1 MAYAA
6 DLKRMFRIVTL
17 SVAQLPSLPEVKL
30 VLLREGLCLGLGM
43 TKWQWTGPRRPGNVL
58 RLFQAQSIRVQIL
71 LAFVSM
77 SVITASLGIFSTSS
91 LDYEGQLVDRTYDR
105 SLMAISFARAASA
118 DFNAILAA
126 FARNHSL
133 LDTPPSPLEVDDL
146 RRTMEEDLSIAVERA
161 QSSRASQA
169 AERALQAL
177 SAWSQAQERFDRD
190 GRTADKAA
198 LDRQAAIVT
207 AQLDLLI
214 NYTAGDGFTYRQKA
228 HATVRENRRFNIAA
242 TLTALAISGAIAWL
256 LARRII
262 GPMRTASHVAGQI
275 ADGDLDVAVPA
286 GRSDE
291 LGALFSAM
299 ERMRRSIKASMERE
313 VTMRE
318 SAQMQL
324 ASALEHSA
332 EGVVVIDAG
341 ARIAL
346 ANPQAA
352 DLLLGVTPDLQVGT
366 DAESLVANLR
376 ALPSEDGSPSHE
388 FECAD
393 GRWLR
398 VSENATKDGG
408 SVIICSDISLIKAQ
422 QTALNTANF
431 WLDAALAN
439 LSHGLCLFGADG
451 RLKVFNRRFC
461 DIFALPT
468 ARVRAGMMLDDVLV
482 ESSLGRET
490 LGRLL
495 HGAKLKARTEPQ
507 GEQVFLLPHDR
518 QISTAHR
525 PLDGGG
531 WLATFE
537 DVTERIEAQRKI
549 AFMARHDALT
559 GLPNRVLFGERVELA
574 ISAARRGNSFA
585 LLCLDLDHFKQVND
599 TLGHPTGDDLLRE
612 VSTRIRKHLSDND
625 TFARLGG
632 DEFAIIKAH
641 LEDASDAAALAKK
654 ILEALASPFH
664 LGSNKVGV
672 SASIGISIAP
682 DDGDE
687 YDHLLKKAD
696 MALYRAKADGRNAIR
711 FFQRGMDEALQARR
725 LLEMDL
731 REALAKK
738 ELRIYY
744 QPVFSIDQP
753 RMCGVEALVR
763 WQHPTRGLVPPAEFI
778 PLSEEMGLIAPIGDF
793 VLQTACE
800 DAMRWP
806 SDITVAVN
814 VSAAQFR
821 NGDLLNK
828 IVEALF
834 VSGLPAERLELE
846 ITESVLL
853 EDNRSTLVMLQQIRE
868 LGVRI
873 SLDDFGT
880 GYSSLSYLRSFPF
893 DRLKIDQSFT
903 RDASAG
909 SRAIIRTIISLCSS
923 LGMRTTGEGVETQEQ
938 LEALMREGCDE
949 AQGYFFSR
957 PVSATR
963 IASLVGSATLPS
975 MSTGKP
981 ESELLSLVAS

>member
-1 MAYAA
+1 MANPIWIGPY
-6 DLKRMFRIVTL
+6 RSR
-17 SVAQLPSLPEVKL
+17 SV
-30 VLLREGLCLGLGM
+30 
-43 TKWQWTGPRRPGNVL
+43 W

-71 LAFVSM
+71 LAFVLM
-77 SVITASLGIFSTSS
+77 SVITASLGVFSTFS
-91 LDYEGQLVDRTYDR
+91 LDYEGELVDRTYDR

-126 FARNHSL
+126 FARKHSSL
-133 LDTPPSPLEVDDL
+133 NGMSTSVSREIDDL
-146 RRTMEEDLSIAVERA
+146 KQTMEEDLSIAVERA
-161 QSSRASQA
+161 QSSRASKA
-169 AERALQAL
+169 AEQAIDAM
-177 SAWSQAQERFDRD
+177 SAWSQAEARFDDKRSD
-190 GRTADKAA
+190 ADEVA
-198 LDRQAAIVT
+198 LDRQAGIVT

-228 HATVRENRRFNIAA
+228 HSTVRESRRFNIAA
-242 TLTALAISGAIAWL
+242 TLLALIISSGIAWL
-256 LARRII
+256 LAGRII
-262 GPMRTASHVAGQI
+262 GPMRTASQVAGQI
-275 ADGDLDVAVPA
+275 AGGNLDVAVPT

-291 LGALFSAM
+291 LGALFEAM

-313 VTMRE
+313 VMMRE

-324 ASALEHSA
+324 ANALEHSA
-332 EGVVVIDAG
+332 EGVVVIDAA

-346 ANPQAA
+346 ANAQAA
-352 DLLLGVTPDLQVGT
+352 DLLLSVAPDLQVGT
-366 DAESLVANLR
+366 DAESLVASLR
-376 ALPSEDGSPSHE
+376 ALPNEDGLPSRE

-398 VSENATKDGG
+398 VSENATRDGG

-451 RLKVFNRRFC
+451 CLKVFNRRFC

-468 ARVRAGMMLDDVLV
+468 VRVRAGMKLYEVLA
-482 ESSLGRET
+482 ESSLGKDT
-490 LGRLL
+490 IGRLL
-495 HGAKLKARTEPQ
+495 DSARLRARTEPL
-507 GEQVFLLPHDR
+507 GEQIFVLPQER

-525 PLDGGG
+525 PLVGGG

-574 ISAARRGNSFA
+574 ISAARRGDSFA

-612 VSTRIRKHLSDND
+612 VATRIRKHLNDRD

-632 DEFAIIKAH
+632 DEFAIIKTQ
-641 LEDASDAAALAKK
+641 LEDASEAAVLANK
-654 ILEALASPFH
+654 ILEALSSPFN
-664 LGSNKVGV
+664 LGNNKVGV
-672 SASIGISIAP
+672 TASIGISIAP
-682 DDGDE
+682 DDGNE
-687 YDHLLKKAD
+687 YDHLLKNAD

-711 FFQRGMDEALQARR
+711 FFQRGMDETLQARR

-731 REALAKK
+731 REAVAKG
-738 ELRIYY
+738 ELELHY
-744 QPVFSIDQP
+744 QPVLSIAHP

-763 WQHPTRGLVPPAEFI
+763 WHHPTRGLVPPAEFI
-778 PLSEEMGLIAPIGDF
+778 PLSEEIGLIAPIGEF
-793 VLQTACE
+793 VLHTACV
-800 DAMRWP
+800 DAMTWP

-814 VSAAQFR
+814 VSAAQLR
-821 NGDLLNK
+821 NGDLVRK
-828 IVEALF
+828 VVEALF
-834 VSGLPAERLELE
+834 VSGLPPHRLELE

-853 EDNRSTLVMLQQIRE
+853 EDNRLTLLTLQQIRE

-923 LGMRTTGEGVETQEQ
+923 LGMRTTGEGVETREQ
-938 LEALMREGCDE
+938 LEALVREGCDE

-957 PVSATR
+957 PVSASR
-963 IASLVGSATLPS
+963 IAALIGSTTALPLSNREPVERHRSLI
-975 MSTGKP
+975 
-981 ESELLSLVAS
+981 AS

>member
-1 MAYAA
+1 MTHRKWIGP
-6 DLKRMFRIVTL
+6 LRSR
-17 SVAQLPSLPEVKL
+17 SV
-30 VLLREGLCLGLGM
+30 
-43 TKWQWTGPRRPGNVL
+43 PRV
-58 RLFQAQSIRVQIL
+58 FQAQSIRVQIL
-71 LAFVSM
+71 LAFVLM
-77 SVITASLGIFSTSS
+77 SVITATLGVFSTIS
-91 LDYEGQLVDRTYDR
+91 LDYEGALVDRTYDR

-118 DFNAILAA
+118 DFNAILSA
-126 FARNHSL
+126 FARKHSL
-133 LDTPPSPLEVDDL
+133 LGEGQAAAPGEVDDL
-146 RRTMEEDLSIAVERA
+146 KQTMEEDLSVAVERA
-161 QSSRASQA
+161 QSSRASKA
-169 AERALQAL
+169 AEQALQAL
-177 SAWSQAQERFDRD
+177 QAWTRAEAHFDK
-190 GRTADKAA
+190 GEADKVV

-228 HATVRENRRFNIAA
+228 HYTVRENRRFNIAA
-242 TLTALAISGAIAWL
+242 TLLALAISGVIAWL

-262 GPMRTASHVAGQI
+262 VPMRTASHVAGQI
-275 ADGDLDVAVPA
+275 AGGDLDVAVPA

-291 LGALFSAM
+291 LGALFQAM
-299 ERMRRSIKASMERE
+299 ERMRRSIKSSMERE

-324 ASALEHSA
+324 ANALEHSA
-332 EGVVVIDAG
+332 EGVVVIDAA

-346 ANPQAA
+346 ANTQAA
-352 DLLLGVTPDLQVGT
+352 DLLLSVAPDLQVGT
-366 DAESLVANLR
+366 DAELLVANLR
-376 ALPSEDGSPSHE
+376 ALPNEDGSPSRE

-398 VSENATKDGG
+398 VSENATRGGG

-461 DIFALPT
+461 EIFALPM
-468 ARVRAGMMLDDVLV
+468 APVRAGMSLDEVLA
-482 ESSLGRET
+482 ESALGKDIV
-490 LGRLL
+490 GRLL
-495 HGAKLKARTEPQ
+495 DTAELKARTEPLS
-507 GEQVFLLPHDR
+507 EQIIVLPPDR

-525 PLDGGG
+525 SLVGGG

-537 DVTERIEAQRKI
+537 DVTERVEAQRKI

-559 GLPNRVLFGERVELA
+559 GLPNRVLFGERVEHA
-574 ISAARRGNSFA
+574 ISAARRGDGFA

-599 TLGHPTGDDLLRE
+599 TLGHPTGDNLLRD
-612 VSTRIRKHLSDND
+612 VATRIRKHLSDGD

-632 DEFAIIKAH
+632 DEFAIIKTQ
-641 LEDASDAAALAKK
+641 LGEASEAAVLAKK
-654 ILEALASPFH
+654 ILEALGSPFQ

-672 SASIGISIAP
+672 TASIGISIAP

-687 YDHLLKKAD
+687 YDHLLKNAD

-731 REALAKK
+731 REALGKN
-738 ELRIYY
+738 ELKLFY
-744 QPVFSIDQP
+744 QPVLSIAEP

-763 WQHPTRGLVPPAEFI
+763 WHHPTRGLVPPAEFI
-778 PLSEEMGLIAPIGDF
+778 PLSEEIGLIDLIGEF
-793 VLQTACE
+793 VLQTACRDVME
-800 DAMRWP
+800 WP
-806 SDITVAVN
+806 SDISVAVN

-821 NGDLLNK
+821 GGDLMRK
-828 IVEALF
+828 VVEALF
-834 VSGLPAERLELE
+834 VSGLQPHRLELE

-853 EDNRSTLVMLQQIRE
+853 EDNRSTLVTLQQIRE
-868 LGVRI
+868 LGVKI

-909 SRAIIRTIISLCSS
+909 SRAIIRTIIDLCSS
-923 LGMRTTGEGVETQEQ
+923 LGMRTTGEGVETREQ
-938 LEALMREGCDE
+938 LEALVREGCDE

-957 PVSATR
+957 PVPASR
-963 IASLVGSATLPS
+963 IAALIK
-975 MSTGKP
+975 STGVSALSDQQP
-981 ESELLSLVAS
+981 ANRCLSLIAS